1 MFIFE
6 KTSTKYWSLNNFGLS
21 VTLLIL
27 SNKNSTSWK
36 KLLHSFSWLTAQT
49 GVFLEI
55 SILSCFMCISCVVTQ
70 NIKKTSTWGLRF
82 NKNNFYS
89 SRHFYV
95 KLGFLLVWFG
105 LNWAC
110 SSEEYNSLVPLSW
123 RQHKMPAISPTVAN
137 VNTMEEGKNVLVL
150 LSKLSDFVQPQ
161 EKVLGTEGDAQ
172 SILWEPRIYKF
183 KSKLLSLCV
192 LKPFM
197 SSPYLL
203 LQFISTP
210 PHPIHT
216 PYQLIPNSLHI
227 LCFCIFPHVARS
239 A

>member
-1 MFIFE
+1 M
-6 KTSTKYWSLNNFGLS
+6 
-21 VTLLIL
+21 
-27 SNKNSTSWK
+27 
-36 KLLHSFSWLTAQT
+36 
-49 GVFLEI
+49 
-55 SILSCFMCISCVVTQ
+55 
-70 NIKKTSTWGLRF
+70 STWGLRL
-82 NKNNFYS
+82 NKTNFYS

-105 LNWAC
+105 WNLVC
-110 SSEEYNSLVPLSW
+110 SNEEYNSLVPLSW
-123 RQHKMPAISPTVAN
+123 RQYKAPAISPTVAN
-137 VNTMEEGKNVLVL
+137 VNTMKEGKNVLVL

-172 SILWEPRIYKF
+172 SILWEPQIYKF
-183 KSKLLSLCV
+183 KSKLLSFFV
-192 LKPFM
+192 VKPFM

-210 PHPIHT
+210 LHPIPT

-227 LCFCIFPHVARS
+227 LCFCVFPHVAPS